1 MVGMTNTTPRVYDS
15 ILTRHLANNRQMA
28 FVSGP
33 RQVGK
38 TTCCRS
44 MANHYLNWDN
54 QDDREIILAG
64 PARIAESAGLDKLQT
79 GMPVIHFD
87 ELHKYPRWKELLKGF
102 FDVYADRA
110 KIVLTGSSR
119 MDIYRRGGDSMMG
132 RYFLY
137 RMHPF
142 SVAEAITQELPDQ
155 DRVSRQPR
163 RVDEATFDALWYHGG
178 YPEPF
183 LKRDQTFSRQWRSLA
198 LQQFAREDI
207 REIAQIQHMDQLE
220 TLAQLLAAQSAQQLS
235 YSGLAKQVRVSV
247 DTIRRWITTLQEFHF
262 GFRLRPWFR
271 SVPRSLRKEPKWFLR
286 DWAAIEDPGS
296 RAETFVAC
304 HLLKAVD
311 GWSNLGFGNFGLH
324 YLRDKEKREVD
335 FLVVRDERPWLL
347 VEARHGD
354 GGLSSALKRFQ
365 ELLGVPYAMQVVLDA
380 DYVDADCFARQ
391 DSPLIVPAR
400 TFLSQLL

>member
-1 MVGMTNTTPRVYDS
+1 MTATPRIYDS

-28 FVSGP
+28 FVTGP

-38 TTCCRS
+38 TTSCRS
-44 MANHYLNWDN
+44 MASHYLNWDN

-64 PARIAESAGLDKLQT
+64 PARVAESAGLDRLAK

-87 ELHKYPRWKELLKGF
+87 ELHKYQRWKDFLKGF

-142 SVAEAITQELPDQ
+142 SVAEAITQNLPDQ
-155 DRVSRQPR
+155 DRVFRPPS
-163 RVDEATFDALWYHGG
+163 RVDETSFDALWHHGG

-183 LKRDQTFSRQWRSLA
+183 LKRDLTFSRQWRSLV
-198 LQQFAREDI
+198 LQQLAKEDI
-207 REIAQIQHMDQLE
+207 RDIAQIQHIGQLE
-220 TLAQLLAAQSAQQLS
+220 ALVRLLASQSAQQLS
-235 YSGLAKQVRVSV
+235 YSSLAKQVRVSV
-247 DTIRRWITTLQEFHF
+247 DTIRRWIVTLHEFHF
-262 GFRLRPWFR
+262 GFQLSPWYR

-296 RAETFVAC
+296 RTETFVAC

-311 GWSNLGFGNFGLH
+311 GWSNLGFGNFALH

-335 FLVVRDERPWLL
+335 FLVVRNERPWLL

-354 GGLSSALKRFQ
+354 GGLSPALKRFQ
-365 ELLGVPYAMQVVLDA
+365 ELLGVPFAMQVVLEA

-391 DSPLIVPAR
+391 GSPLIVSAR